1 MEDLDSLPTGCL
13 ADYYLMMKDFLK
25 ESGQELL
32 PYFPAKRIELSTL
45 QIIKKAGNTIAEK
58 EQVIKSLGKFIQELD
73 DDK

>member
-1 MEDLDSLPTGCL
+1 VENLDSLPTGCL

-32 PYFPAKRIELSTL
+32 PYFPAKRIELSAA
-45 QIIKKAGNTIAEK
+45 QIVKKAQNTIAEK
-58 EQVIKSLGKFIQELD
+58 DQVVKSLSKFIQELE